1 MTAVEELDKI
11 ADQIRY
17 HGRLDFVCPAC
28 GAEQK
33 DIRAPWLP
41 VPEETRTYKGEEI
54 RLPVLC
60 VSCNAEM
67 DPVPAKQYRSLLSE
81 NIQFDLGDG
90 PKRYSSLSE
99 IRAVEAESH
108 KKARDGI
115 GSAIAVRAFNQ
126 NASNK
131 DVNSLKGSEFE
142 RERQIPVEKFAGKQ
156 KKLKIS
162 GGATRKPV

>member
-11 ADQIRY
+11 ADQLRY

-33 DIRAPWLP
+33 DVRAPWLP
-41 VPEETRTYKGEEI
+41 VPEETRTYKGEET
-54 RLPVLC
+54 RLPVIC
-60 VSCNAEM
+60 DCGAEM
-67 DPVPAKQYRSLLSE
+67 DVIPAKQYRSLLSE

-90 PKRYSSLSE
+90 PRRYSSLSE

-108 KKARDGI
+108 RKAKDGI
-115 GSAIAVRAFNQ
+115 GAAVSVRAFNQ
-126 NASNK
+126 DSSNK

-142 RERQIPVEKFAGKQ
+142 RERQIPVEKFTGKQ
-156 KKLKIS
+156 KKLKIH
-162 GGATRKPV
+162 GGATRKPA